1 MNDYLNR
8 FRSLILDNSSIDP
21 HDSRLRIEEHDRLAC
36 CYAPFEYIN
45 RSAKIVLLGIT
56 PGAQQSGN
64 AIRALRSAM
73 LTGTDDD
80 KALERAKQTASFSGP
95 MRRNLVAMLDRIG
108 LQQVMGIETCA
119 RLFDN
124 RTDLVHF
131 TSALRYPVFLRGKDY
146 SGSPAILATPVLRDM
161 TLRWL
166 REEVELLSEAF
177 WVPLGKEPSSV
188 LTDCIARGELKAE
201 RVLGGMPHPSGANAE
216 RIAYFLGAKAR
227 KDLSAKTN
235 PDLIDAARKRLV
247 AAVQSFRRDARASER
262 ARDTAVA
269 TTPPASLAVSDPA
282 KSIQRA
288 APRVA
293 AAASQGVVQAEAMIA
308 AQLARIKARNKKV
321 AGFKTKMGRH
331 LAIQRDVQCINIWT
345 EDLKSPIAIAPFER
359 YPADRRRHSNLDA
372 QAPRV
377 GNDCDALLWRL
388 GDTTQLADLLNWY
401 ARA

>member
-45 RSAKIVLLGIT
+45 PNAKIVLLGIT
-56 PGAQQSGN
+56 PGAQQAGK
-64 AIRALRSAM
+64 AIRALHSAM
-73 LTGTDDD
+73 LAGTGDD
-80 KALERAKQTASFSGP
+80 KALKQAKQTASFSGP
-95 MRRNLVAMLDRIG
+95 MRSNLVTMLDCIG
-108 LQQVMGIETCA
+108 IQQAIGIETCA
-119 RLFDN
+119 RLFDT

-131 TSALRYPVFLRGKDY
+131 TSALRYPVFLDGKDY

-161 TLRWL
+161 TRRWL

-177 WVPLGKEPSSV
+177 WVPLGKEPGNV
-188 LTDCIARGELKAE
+188 LADCIARGELKAE

-235 PDLIDAARKRLV
+235 PDLIDSAHTRLV
-247 AAVQSFRRDARASER
+247 AAVQCFTSDARAAGK
-262 ARDTAVA
+262 ARNTAVA
-269 TTPPASLAVSDPA
+269 NTLQTPLPGSAPA

-288 APRVA
+288 TPRVA
-293 AAASQGVVQAEAMIA
+293 TAESQGVLQAEAMIA
-308 AQLARIKARNKKV
+308 AQLARIKAGNKKV
-321 AGFKTKMGRH
+321 AGFETKMGRH
-331 LAIQRDVQCINIWT
+331 LAIQRDVQCINVWT
-345 EDLKSPIAIAPFER
+345 EDLKSPMVIAPFER
-359 YPADRRRHSNLDA
+359 YPAHRRRHSNLDA

-377 GNDCDALLWRL
+377 GNDRDALLWRL

-401 ARA
+401 AHA